1 MEGGGGDMQSSVA
14 TYKSILAQYGLATNK
29 VININ
34 EFAVYS
40 EQVPSGGAW
49 WISQLERV
57 NAIGLRGNWLSNG
70 ALHDF
75 MAGLLGKPNAGTSS
89 YSATAGGYW
98 PAAEFQ
104 VWKYYATNMT
114 GYRVQTDPTADKNGE
129 VYAVVDTDRVRLLV
143 GTRIATG
150 TWNINLTNLT
160 ALGLPASGTLN
171 IHTYRFDGSSN
182 HFQEYDSSI
191 DLGVYGHPYSN
202 NQVTF
207 PIRSTETYTALA
219 FEFSRTAGATI

>member
-14 TYKSILAQYGLATNK
+14 TYKSILAKYGLVTDK

-34 EFAVYS
+34 EYATFS
-40 EQVPSGGAW
+40 EQVPSGAAW

-57 NAIGLRGNWLSNG
+57 NAIGLRGNWLSKG

-104 VWKYYATNMT
+104 VMKYYATNMT
-114 GYRVQTDPTADKNGE
+114 GYRVQTDSTADTNGD

-143 GTRIATG
+143 GARVATG
-150 TWNINLTNLT
+150 TWNINLTDLT

-207 PIRSTETYTALA
+207 PIRSTESYTALA
-219 FEFSRTAGATI
+219 FEFSRTAGRTI

>member
-1 MEGGGGDMQSSVA
+1 MESNGGDMQSSVA
-14 TYKSILAQYGLATNK
+14 TYKSILAKYGLATDK

-49 WISQLERV
+49 WISQLERL
-57 NAIGLRGNWLSNG
+57 NAIGLRGNWLAQG

-104 VWKYYATNMT
+104 VFKYYATNMT
-114 GYRVQTDPTADKNGE
+114 GYRVQTDPTADKNGD

-143 GTRIATG
+143 GARVATG

-160 ALGLPASGTLN
+160 AMGLPASGTLK
-171 IHTYRFDGSSN
+171 IHTHRFDGSSN

-191 DLGVYGHPYSN
+191 DMGVHGHHYSN

-207 PIRSTETYTALA
+207 PIWSTEPYSALA

>member
-1 MEGGGGDMQSSVA
+1 MEGGGGDMQSSMA
-14 TYKSILAQYGLATNK
+14 TYKSILATYGLATDK
-29 VININ
+29 VVNIN

-57 NAIGLRGNWLSNG
+57 NAIGLRGNWLSKG
-70 ALHDF
+70 ELHDF

-89 YSATAGGYW
+89 YSATADGYW

-143 GTRIATG
+143 GARVATG
-150 TWNINLTNLT
+150 TWNINLTDLT

-182 HFQEYDSSI
+182 HFQKYDSSI

-207 PIRSTETYTALA
+207 PIMSTESYTALA
-219 FEFSRTAGATI
+219 FEFSRTVGGTI